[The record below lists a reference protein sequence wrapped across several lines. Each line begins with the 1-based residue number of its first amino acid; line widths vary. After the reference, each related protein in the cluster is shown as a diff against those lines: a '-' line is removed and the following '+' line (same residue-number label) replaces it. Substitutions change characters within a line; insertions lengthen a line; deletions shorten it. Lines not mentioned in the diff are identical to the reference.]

1 LLQKKESPN
10 REDQFQRMIEIE
22 EYFQVLFKKH
32 NITTICMEKL
42 YFTKYNQNNA
52 EFVF

>member
-1 LLQKKESPN
+1 
-10 REDQFQRMIEIE
+10 MIEIE
-22 EYFQVLFKKH
+22 DYFKKLFETYD
-32 NITTICMEKL
+32 IQTICMEKL

>member
-1 LLQKKESPN
+1 
-10 REDQFQRMIEIE
+10 MIEIE
-22 EYFQVLFKKH
+22 EYFNNLFKK
-32 NITTICMEKL
+32 NKITTICMEKL